1 MQADDPFDM
10 KYKAHKKINK
20 RIDCKDLFVTS
31 QNLVLVFEKK
41 IQLLAFSD
49 ILVREWVLE
58 APIKYVRIVS
68 GPPKRESL
76 LVALQNGVVVRIF
89 IDNAFPIPIV
99 KQTTAIALVDI
110 SSDKK
115 KIVVID
121 EHQSMFVYD
130 IQSKKLL
137 FQETKV
143 VSAAW
148 NLEFEDMLAYTGKDQ
163 LFIKTREMPASQQRL
178 PGQVVGFKG
187 SKIFCLSDKAM
198 NTIDVP

>member
-1 MQADDPFDM
+1 M
-10 KYKAHKKINK
+10 
-20 RIDCKDLFVTS
+20 
-31 QNLVLVFEKK
+31 
-41 IQLLAFSD
+41 
-49 ILVREWVLE
+49 
-58 APIKYVRIVS
+58 
-68 GPPKRESL
+68 
-76 LVALQNGVVVRIF
+76 
-89 IDNAFPIPIV
+89 
-99 KQTTAIALVDI
+99 VDI

-163 LFIKTREMPASQQRL
+163 LFIKTREMPAS
-178 PGQVVGFKG
+178 
-187 SKIFCLSDKAM
+187 
-198 NTIDVP
+198 

>member
-1 MQADDPFDM
+1 M

-76 LVALQNGVVVRIF
+76 LVAL
-89 IDNAFPIPIV
+89 
-99 KQTTAIALVDI
+99 
-110 SSDKK
+110 
-115 KIVVID
+115 
-121 EHQSMFVYD
+121 
-130 IQSKKLL
+130 
-137 FQETKV
+137 
-143 VSAAW
+143 
-148 NLEFEDMLAYTGKDQ
+148 
-163 LFIKTREMPASQQRL
+163 
-178 PGQVVGFKG
+178 
-187 SKIFCLSDKAM
+187 
-198 NTIDVP
+198 